1 MEEEHIAFLHSTVLD
16 YLDSFVSTFL
26 SINIPEHC
34 SEIIR
39 KGFLPMTTTK
49 FFQKLNN
56 RQRKESAQLQ
66 AEIDSLKVEFDGVPE
81 LSDYFF
87 DTRQRVFMKFDDSG
101 RATADLS
108 ELEIARLKKYV
119 ISNGIVL

>member
-1 MEEEHIAFLHSTVLD
+1 
-16 YLDSFVSTFL
+16 
-26 SINIPEHC
+26 
-34 SEIIR
+34 
-39 KGFLPMTTTK
+39 MTTT

-56 RQRKESAQLQ
+56 RQRKESAQIQ
-66 AEIDSLKVEFDGVPE
+66 AEIDSLRVEFDGVPE